1 MISRGQIV
9 DITMVILM
17 FSEMHV
23 FAQGCFVSVFL
34 ETWREETRSEGNPRS
49 SKQWKS
55 LCKLKNYSF
64 VYCSEVICFL
74 EKYEN

>member
-23 FAQGCFVSVFL
+23 FSQGCFVSVFL

-55 LCKLKNYSF
+55 LCE
-64 VYCSEVICFL
+64 SENSGYLGFL
-74 EKYEN
+74 ED